1 MQVLPYPVTSTCHM
15 LCFVRTCQGTAV
27 DTGVEAHQKKK
38 NHIFIVNTDSLTLKS
53 SGMRSFDVRRKFKI
67 YLNICP
73 SLSMK

>member
-1 MQVLPYPVTSTCHM
+1 M
-15 LCFVRTCQGTAV
+15 R
-27 DTGVEAHQKKK
+27 DKGVELEIGVVFFLEHIKT
-38 NHIFIVNTDSLTLKS
+38 NHKFTITMDSLTLKS

>member
-38 NHIFIVNTDSLTLKS
+38 KSHI
-53 SGMRSFDVRRKFKI
+53 
-67 YLNICP
+67 YC
-73 SLSMK
+73 

>member
-1 MQVLPYPVTSTCHM
+1 M
-15 LCFVRTCQGTAV
+15 RGK
-27 DTGVEAHQKKK
+27 GVGLEIGLFLEHIKT
-38 NHIFIVNTDSLTLKS
+38 NHKLTINMESLTLKS

>member
-1 MQVLPYPVTSTCHM
+1 M
-15 LCFVRTCQGTAV
+15 R
-27 DTGVEAHQKKK
+27 DKGVELEIGVVFFE
-38 NHIFIVNTDSLTLKS
+38 HIKTSHKFTINMDSLTLKS

>member
-1 MQVLPYPVTSTCHM
+1 M
-15 LCFVRTCQGTAV
+15 RGK
-27 DTGVEAHQKKK
+27 GVGLEIGFFFFLEHIKT
-38 NHIFIVNTDSLTLKS
+38 NHKLTINMDSLTLKS

>member
-1 MQVLPYPVTSTCHM
+1 M
-15 LCFVRTCQGTAV
+15 R
-27 DTGVEAHQKKK
+27 DKGVELEIGVVFFFFLEHIKT
-38 NHIFIVNTDSLTLKS
+38 NHKFAINMDSLTLKS